1 MAAQNGRD
9 MLIKIK
15 NDQEAFVTVAGL
27 RTKRLKF
34 NSKTID
40 ITHSESEGAW
50 RELLPGAGVKSVEIS
65 GEGIFSDTV
74 SDALVRASF
83 FEQTTEIYQ
92 IIIPDFGTIEGAF
105 LVNSLHYTGSYNGEA
120 RYEIGLLS
128 AGTTLFSAL

>member
-15 NDQEAFVTVAGL
+15 DDQNSFITVAGL

-34 NSKTID
+34 NSKIID
-40 ITHSESEGAW
+40 ITHSESDDAW

-65 GEGIFSDTV
+65 GEGIFCDTS

-83 FEQTTEIYQ
+83 FAQTQETYQ
-92 IIIPDFGTIEGAF
+92 ILIPDFGVIEGDF

-120 RYEIGLLS
+120 NYEIGLVS
-128 AGTTLFSAL
+128 AGKTVFSAL